1 MRTPAARSP
10 FAARR
15 ARLKGRIMKTSKA
28 IRFGP
33 ALLGLVLF
41 AALRR
46 RRILSARVPARRGG
60 KPRRG
65 DRTVRF
71 APQNGK
77 APTELA
83 LTSQT
88 KFIHNWHFAPA
99 DELKDGTR
107 AVVYYR
113 TPFFGRPFV
122 TKVVWV
128 NGA

>member
-1 MRTPAARSP
+1 
-10 FAARR
+10 
-15 ARLKGRIMKTSKA
+15 MKTSKA

-41 AALRR
+41 AATTA
-46 RRILSARVPARRGG
+46 SAHTVRSRPACGVVESL
-60 KPRRG
+60 
-65 DRTVRF
+65 DVATRTVRF
-71 APQNGK
+71 VPRNGK

-88 KFIHNWHFAPA
+88 KFVHNWRFAPA
-99 DELKDGTR
+99 AELKNGTR

>member
-1 MRTPAARSP
+1 
-10 FAARR
+10 
-15 ARLKGRIMKTSKA
+15 MKTSKA
-28 IRFGP
+28 IRFGT
-33 ALLGLVLF
+33 ALLGLVL
-41 AALRR
+41 
-46 RRILSARVPARRGG
+46 LSATAANAH
-60 KPRRG
+60 
-65 DRTVRF
+65 TVRSRPACGVVERLDLMSRTMQF
-71 APQNGK
+71 APKHGE

-88 KFIHNWHFAPA
+88 KFIHNWQFAPA

-128 NGA
+128 NGS

>member
-1 MRTPAARSP
+1 
-10 FAARR
+10 
-15 ARLKGRIMKTSKA
+15 MKTTKA
-28 IRFGP
+28 IGFGP

-41 AALRR
+41 SAAAANAHTVRSR
-46 RRILSARVPARRGG
+46 PACGVVERL
-60 KPRRG
+60 
-65 DRTVRF
+65 DLASRTVQF
-71 APQNGK
+71 SPKHVK

-83 LTSQT
+83 LTRQT

-107 AVVYYR
+107 AVIYYR

-128 NGA
+128 NGS

>member
-1 MRTPAARSP
+1 
-10 FAARR
+10 
-15 ARLKGRIMKTSKA
+15 MKTSKA

-41 AALRR
+41 SATAANAHTVRSR
-46 RRILSARVPARRGG
+46 PACGVVERL
-60 KPRRG
+60 
-65 DRTVRF
+65 DLATRTVQF
-71 APQNGK
+71 SPKNGK
-77 APTELA
+77 VPTELA

-88 KFIHNWHFAPA
+88 KFVHNWHFAPA

-113 TPFFGRPFV
+113 TPFLGRPFV

-128 NGA
+128 NGS

>member
-1 MRTPAARSP
+1 
-10 FAARR
+10 
-15 ARLKGRIMKTSKA
+15 MKALKA

-33 ALLGLVLF
+33 ALLGLL
-41 AALRR
+41 L
-46 RRILSARVPARRGG
+46 LSATAANAHTVRSRPACGVVERL
-60 KPRRG
+60 
-65 DRTVRF
+65 DMASRTVQF
-71 APQNGK
+71 SPNHGK
-77 APTELA
+77 APTDLA

-88 KFIHNWHFAPA
+88 KFIRNWHFAPA

-128 NGA
+128 NGI

>member
-1 MRTPAARSP
+1 
-10 FAARR
+10 
-15 ARLKGRIMKTSKA
+15 MKTSKA
-28 IRFGP
+28 IQFGP

-41 AALRR
+41 ASTTA
-46 RRILSARVPARRGG
+46 SAHTVRARPACGVVESL
-60 KPRRG
+60 
-65 DRTVRF
+65 DVATRTVRF
-71 APQNGK
+71 APQNGNV
-77 APTELA
+77 PTELA

-88 KFIHNWHFAPA
+88 KFIHNWHFAPV

>member
-1 MRTPAARSP
+1 
-10 FAARR
+10 
-15 ARLKGRIMKTSKA
+15 MKTSKI

-41 AALRR
+41 SATAANAHTVRSR
-46 RRILSARVPARRGG
+46 PAFGVIERL
-60 KPRRG
+60 
-65 DRTVRF
+65 DMASRTVQF
-71 APQNGK
+71 TAKHSK

-83 LTSQT
+83 LTSHT

-113 TPFFGRPFV
+113 TPLFGRPFV
-122 TKVVWV
+122 MKVVWV
-128 NGA
+128 NGS